1 MSGEQLVEKQA
12 FLPQADTT
20 QDSLHRGN
28 FMQPGDKTQRIT
40 NLGDISKI
48 DLPASWHQYQ
58 LSPGSTTFSSPEA
71 GAPQITF
78 RDHSSDSALTHLLSE
93 KSSGSKIL
101 YSDAFKEDAAT
112 STLINSIAGA
122 LGSSLVGDNQVT
134 NPPAENEGRQP
145 AFHMQTAKVEQLA
158 GRNVL
163 VVNGWFNQNDNM
175 GHPKMGP
182 DGPLK
187 RYYTGVFSTRN
198 SGKVDELY
206 LQADSDAALAKG
218 QTAFKSALTSIKWK

>member
-1 MSGEQLVEKQA
+1 MSGEQLIEKQA
-12 FLPQADTT
+12 FLPQVAD
-20 QDSLHRGN
+20 QDSLHRGD
-28 FMQPGDKTQRIT
+28 FMQSGDKTQRIT
-40 NLGDISKI
+40 NLGGIGKI
-48 DLPASWHQYQ
+48 DLPASWHKYQ
-58 LSPGSTTFSSPEA
+58 MSQSSTTFSSPEA

-78 RDHSSDSALTHLLSE
+78 REHAADPALTHLLSD

-112 STLINSIAGA
+112 SKLIKSLAGA

-145 AFHMQTAKVEQLA
+145 AFHMQTAKVEELA
-158 GRNVL
+158 GKNVL

-187 RYYTGVFSTRN
+187 RYYTGVFSAHN
-198 SGKVDELY
+198 SGKFDELY
-206 LQADSDAALAKG
+206 LQADSDAALTKG
-218 QTAFKSALTSIKWK
+218 QTVFKSALNSIKWK